1 MNMGLL
7 EQVES
12 FSTQVQ
18 FMLAKQRE
26 MLEAEEEIFKERKRL
41 ALEAMH
47 TRQREYVEENKE
59 AIAACLM
66 LLLQEKKIL
75 KRESSIK

>member
-12 FSTQVQ
+12 FSTQVE

-26 MLEAEEEIFKERKRL
+26 MLEAEEELFKERKRL
-41 ALEAMH
+41 ALETMH
-47 TRQREYVEENKE
+47 KRQREYVEENKE
-59 AIAACLM
+59 AIAACL
-66 LLLQEKKIL
+66 LLLLWEKKIF
-75 KRESSIK
+75 

>member
-1 MNMGLL
+1 MGLL

-59 AIAACLM
+59 AIAACL
-66 LLLQEKKIL
+66 LLLL
-75 KRESSIK
+75 